1 MNIENIG
8 NVHFKRMN
16 FIIYKLYLNKSDFL
30 NASMLNFEL

>member
-8 NVHFKRMN
+8 NVHFKGTN
-16 FIIYKLYLNKSDFL
+16 FIIYKLYLNKPDFL